1 MIRKLDSSVIKQI
14 AAGEVIQRP
23 LNVVKELIENS
34 IDAGSEKI
42 VLKIENGGF
51 SVIRIE
57 DDGCGIGRD
66 DLINACQRHY
76 TSKIKDF
83 SDLMS
88 ISTFGFR
95 GEALF
100 SMSCCAHVSITSKTS
115 NDTKG
120 YFAKYEDGE
129 LDGKIEP
136 TYAIN
141 GTIIEIRDLF
151 YKDQIRIQ
159 EKSKANDERKK
170 IKDLILDY
178 SVVYPHIAFIFYSG
192 DREMYRS
199 FGNSTY
205 ENVLR
210 NIYSCDDPD
219 SFFQLN
225 FEIQFKDKTGTA
237 ELFLSTPGNSKAPK
251 HSAIF
256 INGRLITNK
265 RLSHS
270 IENVYS
276 DFLARGCHPF
286 FFCVLTIPSDLIDVN
301 IHPSKKEVVIDEES
315 NVILQVSLQVKQAL
329 QEKSNQRGVE
339 VLKSKS
345 TKTSLKKLPPN
356 QTTFSFPDG
365 KLQLTSQKETNNQPQ
380 NVQNEEIDNFDES
393 KDALIEDP
401 ISLPSDNDIEQNKEV
416 DDQDIEDKD
425 DENNEKDDENNEKD
439 EENYEK
445 DDVIDLNFHI
455 NESEKEQFEEERPKL
470 LKNFLSSEDDETN
483 LDIVKPK
490 IFAPPRDILEKP
502 KKTRQKKSGNIS
514 IFDDLKYDP
523 TLKNKNLQ
531 TLEQVLTQPQISIPR
546 QFRVVDLTSIKN
558 MKEKV
563 NANYDQELSTF
574 IRNSEFVGFI
584 GLKAVLY
591 QNDSNLYAFN
601 LYSLLKDFLFQNLLY
616 YFANYTQQRLS
627 PPINIKQFIQII
639 SNEDSSDSDFDF
651 APFAAMLDDY
661 FAISIKD
668 GVLYSLPRALS
679 GYSPS
684 LSTLPLFLYQITHSF
699 DWEDEDDCL
708 EGLLNAL
715 SSLYSVCP
723 EDDDDPNLMKRLQ
736 NEIATTILPL
746 LKTDEYKPS
755 IELKNS
761 QSFCEIAYNY
771 I

>member
-1 MIRKLDSSVIKQI
+1 MIRKLDEKVIKQI

-23 LNVVKELIENS
+23 INVVKELIENS

-42 VLKIENGGF
+42 VLKIEGGGF
-51 SVIRIE
+51 NVIRIE
-57 DDGCGIGRD
+57 DDGCGIARE
-66 DLINACQRHY
+66 DLANACQRHY
-76 TSKIKDF
+76 TSKIREF
-83 SDLMS
+83 SDLMN

-100 SMSCCAHVSITSKTS
+100 SMSCCAHVSITSKTE
-115 NDTKG
+115 NEPKG

-129 LDGKIEP
+129 VDGKVEP
-136 TYAIN
+136 IYAID

-151 YKDQIRIQ
+151 YKDRIRRQ
-159 EKSKANDERKK
+159 EKAKANDERKK
-170 IKDLILDY
+170 IKELIVDY
-178 SVVYPHIAFIFYSG
+178 SVVYPHISFIFYSG

-199 FGNSTY
+199 FGNSTF
-205 ENVLR
+205 EDVLR

-225 FEIQFKDKTGTA
+225 FEIDFKEKSGTA

-256 INGRLITNK
+256 INGRLISNK

-286 FFCVLTIPSDLIDVN
+286 FFCVLTVPPELIDVN

-315 NVILQVSLQVKQAL
+315 NVILQITLQVKQAL

-339 VLKSKS
+339 VLKSK
-345 TKTSLKKLPPN
+345 TQKRSLKELPPN
-356 QTTFSFPDG
+356 QTTLTFPEG
-365 KLQLTSQKETNNQPQ
+365 KMQLSSQISTQVLNDQNQIEDTENINNY
-380 NVQNEEIDNFDES
+380 DAS
-393 KDALIEDP
+393 KDVLIEDP
-401 ISLPSDNDIEQNKEV
+401 ISLPSDNDFEQDKNEVKQNISYEQNDSTDEK
-416 DDQDIEDKD
+416 KD
-425 DENNEKDDENNEKD
+425 N
-439 EENYEK
+439 
-445 DDVIDLNFHI
+445 VIDLNFQ
-455 NESEKEQFEEERPKL
+455 NDELEKEESFKEERPRL
-470 LKNFLSSEDDETN
+470 LNKFLSSDDDDDNEN
-483 LDIVKPK
+483 VDFVNPK
-490 IFAPPRDILEKP
+490 IFSTSHDLIIKP
-502 KKTRQKKSGNIS
+502 KKTRQKKSGNIG

-523 TLKNKNLQ
+523 TIKDKNFQ
-531 TLEQVLTQPQISIPR
+531 TLEQVLTQPQITIPK
-546 QFRVVDLTSIKN
+546 QFRVVDLTSINK

-563 NANYDQELSTF
+563 KMNHSEEMSAFLKD
-574 IRNSEFVGFI
+574 SEFVGFI

-591 QNDSNLYAFN
+591 QNNSRLYAFN
-601 LYSLLKDFLFQNLLY
+601 LYSILKNFLFQKLLF
-616 YFANYTQQRLS
+616 YFANFTQQRLS
-627 PPINIKQFIQII
+627 SPVNIKQYIQIV
-639 SNEDSSDSDFDF
+639 SADYNEDFEFDS
-651 APFAAMLDDY
+651 AMLDDY
-661 FAISIKD
+661 FSMSIKD
-668 GVLYSLPRALS
+668 GILYSLPRVLP

-699 DWEDEDDCL
+699 DWGDEDDCL

-736 NEIATTILPL
+736 NEIATSILPL

-755 IELKNS
+755 FDLKN
-761 QSFCEIAYNY
+761 SFCEITYKSIY
-771 I
+771 K